1 MKLKIIIVFAILQI
15 VSFDINARK
24 IIEEIIEPALIEVV
38 YERRQVLDT
47 LDCDNDFKKDLLTLK
62 VGKSVS
68 AFYSA
73 ARKTNDSLEERHFD
87 LVMENLRNK
96 ELSSSLARLP
106 KEKVFKNYPE
116 NKIRVHDR
124 FDICNWIIDEDW
136 EKPEWTISDS
146 TSNILGYE
154 CILASAI
161 YRGRIWEAWF
171 TPEIPISDGPWKL
184 CGLPGLI
191 LKAQDSKGH
200 YIYEPVSIRT
210 QGIGNVEY
218 YDYHAGNRF
227 TTTRL
232 KALARKQKSLHEDIR
247 YIIGAMGIPG
257 VSNDGYKKR
266 DVIPHT
272 NYDFEETDY
281 HYNL

>member
-1 MKLKIIIVFAILQI
+1 MKLKIFIVLTILHI
-15 VSFDINARK
+15 LSFDINARK

-38 YERRQVLDT
+38 YERRKVLDT

-73 ARKTNDSLEERHFD
+73 RLKTTDSLELRHKEYFHARYDNKD
-87 LVMENLRNK
+87 LFSSIANLPR
-96 ELSSSLARLP
+96 ET
-106 KEKVFKNYPE
+106 VFKNYPE

-124 FDICNWIIDEDW
+124 FDLCNWIIDEDW
-136 EKPEWTISDS
+136 EKPNWNITDS
-146 TSNILGYE
+146 TKNIFGFE
-154 CILASAI
+154 CFLAKTDF
-161 YRGRIWEAWF
+161 RGRKWLVWF
-171 TPEIPISDGPWKL
+171 SPEIPISDGPWKL

-210 QGIGNVEY
+210 QGVGNVEY
-218 YDYHAGNRF
+218 YDYDAGNRF

-232 KALARKQKSLHEDIR
+232 KALPRKQKYIHEDLR
-247 YIIGAMGIPG
+247 YTIGAMGIGG
-257 VSNDGYKKR
+257 VTNEGYVKR

-281 HYNL
+281 H

>member
-1 MKLKIIIVFAILQI
+1 MKEKLKIIMPLVLLTL
-15 VSFDINARK
+15 VSFNLKAK
-24 IIEEIIEPALIEVV
+24 TIIEEIIEPAIIEVV

-47 LDCDNDFKKDLLTLK
+47 IDCENDFKKDLLTLK

-73 ARKTNDSLEERHFD
+73 RLKTTDSLEERHWD
-87 LVMENLRNK
+87 LVLANMRNK
-96 ELSSSLARLP
+96 EVFSSLARLP
-106 KEKVFKNYPE
+106 KEKIFKNYPE
-116 NKIRVHDR
+116 NKLRVHDR
-124 FDICNWIIDEDW
+124 FDLCNWIIDEDW
-136 EKPEWTISDS
+136 EKPIWNLTDS
-146 TSNILGYE
+146 STNILGYE
-154 CILASAI
+154 CFLAETDF
-161 YRGRIWEAWF
+161 RGRKWLAWF

-191 LKAQDSKGH
+191 LKAQDSQGH

-232 KALARKQKSLHEDIR
+232 KALARKQKSIHEDVR
-247 YIIGAMGIPG
+247 FTIGAMGIKG
-257 VSNDGYKKR
+257 ISNEGYIKKE
-266 DVIPHT
+266 VIPHT

-281 HYNL
+281 H